1 MQLDIKLYAVASLKD
16 KRSVTRRLQ
25 ADLQHRFAVS
35 VAETD
40 FQDFQNRLGLGIAAA
55 GSSSR
60 TLESLLQTI
69 ENHLAADP
77 ELEILNVSREILT
90 V

>member
-25 ADLQHRFAVS
+25 GICSIGLRFLLRKRTFRIFKIAWDWALQRP
-35 VAETD
+35 
-40 FQDFQNRLGLGIAAA
+40 AAA
-55 GSSSR
+55 AE
-60 TLESLLQTI
+60 LWKPVQTI